1 MTSFMMPH
9 VYARLMP
16 EHLTIAKSSKAVINE
31 TLAHYLTIAHKA
43 IEQYVE
49 IWENMSKITN
59 LYENLG
65 EHPRSYYEML
75 EILNVYKLDESV
87 TACYLS
93 AAATAIISII
103 CNMKKGEHCVI
114 KAGDMFSQESVDR
127 MYILSL
133 CFNEVYLYKPAST
146 PAITSDKYIICKD
159 FKMINAQHLNH
170 LTDCFSYSRR
180 INCTYINALAEANSV
195 FGQQQLEAINNTI
208 TLIEQGKKK
217 EKIEA
222 LKRQQAAKCAE
233 WNKRFGVT
241 FKGRQ
246 CDVGGI

>member
-9 VYARLMP
+9 VYGRIMP
-16 EHLTIAKSSKAVINE
+16 EHLTIVQSSSKPVINE
-31 TLAHYLTIAHKA
+31 TLAHYLSIAHKA

-65 EHPRSYYEML
+65 DHPRSYYEML
-75 EILNVYKLDESV
+75 EILNVYKLDETATAVYLSV
-87 TACYLS
+87 TLS
-93 AAATAIISII
+93 VISIV
-103 CNMKKGEHCVI
+103 CNMKKGENCVI
-114 KAGDMFSQESVDR
+114 KTADMFSQESVDR

-159 FKMINAQHLNH
+159 FKMISTQHLNH
-170 LTDCFSYSRR
+170 LTDCFIYSRR
-180 INCTYINALAEANSV
+180 INCTYINALIEANSV
-195 FGQQQLEAINNTI
+195 IGQQQLEAINNTI

-233 WNKRFGVT
+233 WNKKFGVT
-241 FKGRQ
+241 FKSRL